1 MGSKGSF
8 ENAWADQWDRNQENH
23 GGAVGGFSGN
33 GDGAGGK
40 GKYSKKMKGGLN
52 KTKEV
57 ATAGMK
63 KVKAGASIGML
74 WIKVKYQKTTKKAS
88 P

>member
-23 GGAVGGFSGN
+23 